1 MKKFDYTYSAPTE
14 EERKEIEALR
24 REYSPSENKG
34 ALEQLRALDKK
45 VRLPADIAAVVL
57 GIAGLLLLGVGMCL
71 TMDVLAS
78 GTVFFALGVVVGIF
92 GIGLT
97 IANYFIYKAI
107 LNHRKKKYG
116 EEVLK
121 LTEQLLNGG
130 GFTKS

>member
-71 TMDVLAS
+71 TC
-78 GTVFFALGVVVGIF
+78 
-92 GIGLT
+92 
-97 IANYFIYKAI
+97 
-107 LNHRKKKYG
+107 
-116 EEVLK
+116 
-121 LTEQLLNGG
+121 LLY
-130 GFTKS
+130 TT